1 MLKYFLQFQEET
13 KMVTVEDKLVA
24 AKNEENSRI
33 AAETALPAGPGSNNP
48 TVIEQ
53 QLPDETSKIVYS
65 DGVYFFCLLYFRL
78 LVLLL

>member
-1 MLKYFLQFQEET
+1 
-13 KMVTVEDKLVA
+13 MVTVEDKLVA

-65 DGVYFFCLLYFRL
+65 DGVYFFLSHASDLCTPIMMKTFLCQTR
-78 LVLLL
+78 VSD

>member
-1 MLKYFLQFQEET
+1 
-13 KMVTVEDKLVA
+13 MVTVEDKLVA

-53 QLPDETSKIVYS
+53 QLPDTTSKLVYNDGAYFYHTSSKYAALFMMKTFLCQTRVS
-65 DGVYFFCLLYFRL
+65 D
-78 LVLLL
+78 